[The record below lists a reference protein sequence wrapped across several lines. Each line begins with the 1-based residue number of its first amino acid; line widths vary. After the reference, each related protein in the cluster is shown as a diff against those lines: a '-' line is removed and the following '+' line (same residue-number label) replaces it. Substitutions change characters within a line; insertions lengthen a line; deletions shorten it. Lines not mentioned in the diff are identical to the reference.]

1 MRFTELAL
9 FYAIVGIGCGMAYV
23 FRSGVSRWAMG
34 DAALLVGL
42 WPLYGPFLLL
52 NAPATTQSKNVLDA
66 LKQADGTPLSALL
79 PDPKTAT
86 LLTTRLGAAES
97 KVREIEALL
106 RQPEFSEETAIA
118 RAKELEERGD
128 TLAASMAQGR
138 VQNIRRLRGLRDRFA
153 RELTEVGELLA
164 QLRVQAELV
173 RLSGAPESNSR
184 DLTTLLIAR
193 VEGLGAILDDDAR
206 AAT

>member
-1 MRFTELAL
+1 MRLQELAI
-9 FYAIVGIGCGMAYV
+9 FYLVVGIGCGVAFV
-23 FRSGVSRWAMG
+23 IRMG
-34 DAALLVGL
+34 RAQASLSDAILLVAF
-42 WPLYGPFLLL
+42 WPLYGPFLFLS
-52 NAPATTQSKNVLDA
+52 APAPTPPRSILDA
-66 LKQADGTPLSALL
+66 LKKADGTPLSALL
-79 PDPKTAT
+79 PDAATAT
-86 LLTTRLGAAES
+86 MLSERLTAAES

-106 RQPEFSEETAIA
+106 RQPEFSEEAAIA
-118 RAKELEERGD
+118 RMKELEERGD

-173 RLSGAPESNSR
+173 RLSGAPEANSR